1 MSVGPDIAKQLRGVL
16 EDIPHVQH
24 AFAYGSGVIVQPDL
38 YHHSSTNKPM
48 LDFIFAV
55 DDPIDWHAQNL
66 QQNGHH
72 YSILGNLGPSAVV
85 WNAERL
91 GAGIHFNTAVWW
103 RGHMIKYGV
112 IGTQLLYDDLQH
124 WDSLYIAGRMQK
136 PVLMLKDYAKLPLA
150 RKNNLDAAFTMA
162 LLLLP
167 ECFSLQDLYIKICGV
182 SYIGD
187 VRMGFAEDSRKTDR
201 IAKGSA
207 AGLAQMYNKRLQG
220 PLADRAKLHCRSGD
234 AFKQDMGMQSRVD
247 LISTLPHGLLQ
258 RLASATQPFSFRVVS
273 DSPAAA
279 RHIAEATVNTGTHE
293 QLLRA
298 AVAAIV
304 RPSSRRQAWA
314 GLFMA
319 GGWRSASYLFQKVR
333 KAYRSQ

>member
-1 MSVGPDIAKQLRGVL
+1 MSVGPGVAKQLRGVL
-16 EDIPHVQH
+16 EDVPHVEH

-38 YHHSSTNKPM
+38 YDKSSTNRPM

-55 DDPIDWHAQNL
+55 DDPLEWHAQNL
-66 QQNGHH
+66 EQNRQH
-72 YSILGNLGPSAVV
+72 YSILGSLGPKPVV
-85 WNAERL
+85 WTAERL
-91 GAGIHFNTAVWW
+91 GAGTYFNTAVWW

-136 PVLMLKDYAKLPLA
+136 PVLMLKDYAKLPTA

-167 ECFSLQDLYIKICGV
+167 ESFSLQELYAKICGV

-187 VRMGFAEDSRKTDR
+187 VRMGFAEDSRKIER
-201 IAKGSA
+201 IASGSA
-207 AGLAQMYNKRLQG
+207 EGLALMYEKRLQG
-220 PLADRAKLHCRSGD
+220 AIADRAKLVDKAGD
-234 AFKQDMGMQSRVD
+234 VYKQDLSDRSRVD
-247 LISTLPHGLLQ
+247 LIATLPSGLLQ
-258 RLASATQPFSFRVVS
+258 RLASATQPFDFRSRCDNPVV
-273 DSPAAA
+273 A
-279 RHIAEATVNTGTHE
+279 RHVAEATVNTGTHE

-319 GGWRSASYLFQKVR
+319 GGKRSASYLFQKVR
-333 KAYRSQ
+333 KAYRTQ

>member
-1 MSVGPDIAKQLRGVL
+1 MSVGPGVAKQLRGVL
-16 EDIPHVQH
+16 EDFPHVQH

-38 YHHSSTNKPM
+38 YDKSSTNKPM

-55 DDPIDWHAQNL
+55 DNPHEWHAQNL
-66 QQNGHH
+66 QQNRHH
-72 YSILGNLGPSAVV
+72 YSILGSLGPTPVV
-85 WNAERL
+85 WTAESL
-91 GAGIHFNTAVWW
+91 GAGTYFNTAVWW

-112 IGTQLLYDDLQH
+112 IGAQLLYDDLHH

-136 PVLMLKDYAKLPLA
+136 PVLMLKDYAKLPIA
-150 RKNNLDAAFTMA
+150 RKNNLDAAFTLA

-167 ECFSLQDLYIKICGV
+167 EQFSLQDLYAKICGV

-187 VRMGFAEDSRKTDR
+187 VRMGFAEDSRKIER
-201 IAKGSA
+201 IASGSA
-207 AGLAQMYNKRLQG
+207 EGLALMYNKRLQG
-220 PLADRAKLHCRSGD
+220 AAADTAKLVSRPGD
-234 AFKQDMGMQSRVD
+234 SFRQELSDRSRVD
-247 LISTLPHGLLQ
+247 LISTLPLGVLQ
-258 RLASATQPFSFRVVS
+258 RLASATQPFDFRSRCDDPEVAQHV
-273 DSPAAA
+273 
-279 RHIAEATVNTGTHE
+279 AEATVNTGTHE

-319 GGWRSASYLFQKVR
+319 GGKRSASYLFQKVR
-333 KAYRSQ
+333 KAYRTH